1 MYLGRVPI
9 TIVTQYVLF
18 ERALCLNWQ
27 PNCDNKI
34 KKQKLLHG
42 KINSVCGNVLFVSD
56 NAGDFDDKKILT
68 LKNFFKDKEYKV
80 TLAEYVGKDDI
91 LLDFTENGEAKSL
104 VFNLVTGE
112 SNVLECIDL
121 NQ

>member
-9 TIVTQYVLF
+9 TIITQYMLF

-56 NAGDFDDKKILT
+56 NAGDFDDKKSLPLKTFLRIRNIRLPLPNMSERMISALILP
-68 LKNFFKDKEYKV
+68 K
-80 TLAEYVGKDDI
+80 
-91 LLDFTENGEAKSL
+91 TEKQKALFSI
-104 VFNLVTGE
+104 
-112 SNVLECIDL
+112 S
-121 NQ
+121 